1 MASITNKLFGLL
13 DSQSNST
20 GENGSKMYTRETV
33 DNCPIRA
40 SFVDAFNGI
49 MDNMEQAQCKE
60 YVQSIN
66 TALEIHSKSFS
77 EEEMSMF
84 YSYLYIFPFMVRDI
98 RNNGKGRRDEFY
110 TIFNTLYEKN
120 PTLMIQLIEIIPE
133 YGYWKDLSQLYL
145 LNYNNTHEI
154 YVNLRNKIVEIYAE
168 QMVQDIQKY
177 KECKGSSDK
186 CELSLCTKWLP
197 KEGRSIDKKTKIY
210 GKICEK
216 VYQSLEQ
223 GKMAATTTIH
233 QKKRYVRQNMAPIQ
247 DAINTTEK
255 LECTNRFDEIQFKFV
270 PGRTMFK
277 KKLAYLYTDKL
288 GNERGNNETRLRC
301 RQNLLDFIEL
311 AKKGKVEVKGKTMFI
326 HELCQHI
333 MNNSYL
339 SDSEKDIINEQY
351 KSHLE
356 HFRKIMVEKDVKLNK
371 GVVLAD
377 FSGSMAGDPMNAA
390 MAIAILISD
399 LSTTPWNDRFIS
411 FESNPQWIKLSYPDS
426 EREFLKNFRTPYD
439 STKTGQSLTF
449 CEKVQICKN
458 SPWGGSTDFMKAH
471 DLILN
476 IATHHNLSKEDM
488 PEWFICASDMQFDA
502 SQTNG
507 GCSYYAHTSEQNQ
520 STSDWDDNHT
530 LLTKKY
536 EDAGYTLPQMIYWN
550 LRDTGKMVT
559 QSNRKGVQMLSGF
572 STMQL
577 TNFLETLTISDITP
591 WDTFLETINH
601 PCFDMI
607 KKKLNNIEDKTLTK
621 YVLNIDKTITEGIIT
636 EMSSNTLDETI
647 QNLDKLFSEGALTK
661 EDYEKIKKQLSDSSV
676 IIFE

>member
-1 MASITNKLFGLL
+1 MASFTNKLFSLL
-13 DSQSNST
+13 DSQSNSI

-40 SFVDAFNGI
+40 SFVAAFNGI
-49 MDNMEQAQCKE
+49 MDNMEQCQCKE
-60 YVQSIN
+60 YIEAIN
-66 TALEIHSKSFS
+66 TALETHSKSFS
-77 EEEMSMF
+77 EEEMSTF

-110 TIFNTLYEKN
+110 TIFNTLYDKN
-120 PTLMIQLIEIIPE
+120 PNLMVELIEIIPE

-145 LNYNNTHEI
+145 LNYNKTGEI
-154 YVNLRNKIVEIYAE
+154 YINLQNKIINTLSD
-168 QMVQDIQKY
+168 QMVTDIQKY
-177 KECKGSSDK
+177 IECNVSGDK

-216 VYQSLEQ
+216 IFESLEP
-223 GKMAATTTIH
+223 KKPASIH
-233 QKKRYVRQNMAPIQ
+233 QKKKFVRQNMAPIQ

-255 LECTNRFDEIQFKFV
+255 LECSNRFDEIQFKFV

-277 KKLAYLYTDKL
+277 KKLAYLYTDKR
-288 GNERGNNETRLRC
+288 GNERGDNEKRIQC

-311 AKKGKVEVKGKTMFI
+311 AKQGKVEIKGKTMFI
-326 HELCQHI
+326 HELCQHV
-333 MNNSYL
+333 MSNPYL
-339 SDSEKDIINEQY
+339 SESEKDIINEQY

-356 HFRKIMVEKDVKLNK
+356 HFRQIMIEKDVKLNK

-399 LSTTPWNDRFIS
+399 LSSSPWNDRFIS
-411 FESNPQWIKLSYPDS
+411 FETDPQWIKLSYPES
-426 EREFLKNFRTPYD
+426 ESEYLKNFRTPYD
-439 STKTGQSLTF
+439 SSKIGQSLTF

-458 SPWGGSTDFMKAH
+458 SPWGGSTNFMKAH

-476 IATHHNLSKEDM
+476 IATHHKLSKEDI

-502 SQTNG
+502 SQTNIG
-507 GCSYYAHTSEQNQ
+507 YHNKSKTS
-520 STSDWDDNHT
+520 SDWDDNHT
-530 LLTKKY
+530 LLTQKY
-536 EDAGYTLPQMIYWN
+536 QDAGYTLPQMIYWN

-577 TNFLETLTISDITP
+577 TNFLETRTIQDITP

-601 PCFDMI
+601 PCYNI
-607 KKKLNNIEDKTLTK
+607 LKEKLININDKTLTK
-621 YVLNIDKTITEGIIT
+621 YVIDIDKTITEEIIT
-636 EMSSNTLDETI
+636 EMSSKTLDETI
-647 QNLDKLFSEGALTK
+647 KNLDKLFREGSLTK

>member
-1 MASITNKLFGLL
+1 MASIANKLFGLL

-40 SFVDAFNGI
+40 SFVAAFNGI
-49 MDNMEQAQCKE
+49 MDNMQQSQCKE
-60 YVQSIN
+60 YIEDIN
-66 TALEIHSKSFS
+66 SALETHSKNFS
-77 EEEMSMF
+77 EEQMSTF

-120 PTLMIQLIEIIPE
+120 PILMVQLIEIIPE

-145 LNYNNTHEI
+145 LNYDKTDEI
-154 YVNLRNKIVEIYAE
+154 HTNLKNKIVEIYAE
-168 QMVQDIQKY
+168 QMVKDIEKY
-177 KECKGSSDK
+177 KECKVSGEK

-197 KEGRSIDKKTKIY
+197 KEGRSVDKKTKIY

-216 VYQSLEQ
+216 ICQALEPN
-223 GKMAATTTIH
+223 KRLTIH
-233 QKKRYVRQNMAPIQ
+233 QKKRFVRQNMAPIQ

-255 LECTNRFDEIQFKFV
+255 LECGNRFDEIQFKFV

-277 KKLAYLYTDKL
+277 KKLAYLYTDKH
-288 GNERGNNETRLRC
+288 GNERGDSEKRLQC

-311 AKKGKVEVKGKTMFI
+311 AKQGKVEIKGKTMFI
-326 HELCQHI
+326 HELCQHV
-333 MNNSYL
+333 MNNL
-339 SDSEKDIINEQY
+339 GLTDSEKDIINEQY

-371 GVVLAD
+371 GIVLAD
-377 FSGSMAGDPMNAA
+377 FSGSMEGDPMNAA

-399 LSTTPWNDRFIS
+399 LSSSPWNDRFIS
-411 FESNPQWIKLSYPDS
+411 FETEPQWIKLSHPKS
-426 EREFLKNFRTPYD
+426 N
-439 STKTGQSLTF
+439 QSLTF
-449 CEKVQICKN
+449 CEKVKICQN

-502 SQTNG
+502 SQTDG
-507 GCSYYAHTSEQNQ
+507 GCSYYAHTSEQNR
-520 STSDWDDNHT
+520 STFDWDDNHT
-530 LLTKKY
+530 LLTNKY
-536 EDAGYTLPQMIYWN
+536 KDAGYTLPQMIYWN

-601 PCFDMI
+601 PCYDII
-607 KKKLNNIEDKTLTK
+607 KQKLNDIKDDTLTK
-621 YVLNIDKTITEGIIT
+621 YVLDIEDKTTTEEIIT
-636 EMSSNTLDETI
+636 EMGSSTLDETI
-647 QNLDKLFSEGALTK
+647 QNLDKLFSEGTLTK